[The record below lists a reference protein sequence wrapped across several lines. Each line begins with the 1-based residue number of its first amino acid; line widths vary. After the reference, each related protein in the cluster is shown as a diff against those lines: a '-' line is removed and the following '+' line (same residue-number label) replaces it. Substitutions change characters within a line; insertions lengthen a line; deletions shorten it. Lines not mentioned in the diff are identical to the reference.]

1 MFRLKLRSVLTPL
14 PSVAFLSALF
24 VLSAPPLPAQISQ
37 AIVANRI
44 VQPVDENSRV
54 TLHGYIHPLANA
66 ANDRGVAPDSMP
78 VERMHLVLKRS
89 ASQEAT
95 LHQVISDLH
104 TPGSASYHKWLTP
117 DQFGQQFGP
126 SDQDINSVESWLS
139 SHGFEVTGIKPGRQ
153 EIEFSGNVAQLRDAF
168 RAQIHKYVVN
178 GETHYATA
186 TNPQIPAALAP
197 VISGFTSLNN
207 FHAKR
212 YSHTLG
218 TATYDPKTDK
228 ATPQWT
234 IGGNGSYNFVLSPND
249 FGVQYDLPNPSL
261 NSTYSGTP
269 YDGTGQ
275 TIAIINDSNINVALV
290 NQFRSLFG
298 LSNNPPQ
305 VVIDGNDP
313 GIDGNNNPGG
323 PNYDSVEAYLDV
335 EWAGAVAPGATVDL
349 VIGADTAL
357 ESGLYL
363 AAEHAVYANIAPV
376 ISISFGACEM
386 NLGSTNEFFNA
397 LWEQAAAQ
405 GITVMVS
412 SGDNG
417 SAGCDNDNS
426 QYFAVSGQQVSGF
439 ASTPWDVAVGGTDF
453 YYSDYASG
461 GASVANYWSL
471 TPSNTTPAQSIKGV
485 IPEQPWNNSQYGLNL
500 TNYYDL
506 TGQTATTIAAG
517 SGGASNAAVCS
528 AGYDSSTGAC
538 MGSTTGYSK
547 PAWQTG
553 TGVPADKVRDLPDVS
568 LFAADGFNA
577 SYYPECYADGDCQP
591 ATSGGT
597 VQITGVGGTSA
608 SAPAFAGMM
617 ALINQKY
624 GRQGQADFVLYPL
637 KSQFPA
643 AFHDVT
649 HGTNSVPCN
658 IDSISNGPPT
668 NCIAVS
674 NPITI
679 ADPTYGSSAEGQ
691 IGSGTTPEYDAT
703 AGYNLATGLGTIDA
717 ANLLADWGNVTFKL
731 STTTLTSPGAGASYT
746 HGTAVTVSGSVSGST
761 TPTGSIALMTDS
773 PTPLQQGLGAFALTN
788 GSFSSSIYYLPG
800 GTYNIWAQY
809 SGDGTNATSTS
820 TKTQITVNP
829 ESSTNYFNVLN
840 TASAATKSAAISSG
854 STVPYGTQ
862 LILAS
867 QIYGTNFYNTCI
879 NGSSSG
885 AICQYYDPPT
895 GTVTFADNG
904 TTVNTAQLNA
914 EGDAEFNGAFGIGTH
929 SVTSSYGG
937 DPAYKSSTGSAISF
951 TVAKATPQIGIVNAG
966 ATVDILVENTSN
978 STVESSNVGAAIPGL
993 AAPTGTV
1000 TVSSSPSGISG
1011 TLTLAP
1017 GVDPSNYFVDGV
1029 AAVTATAPGTYS
1041 VTASY
1046 SGDANY
1052 AATTGTQSVTIS
1064 SPTGVTSSITANAT
1078 GSVSPTTSV
1087 TVTGTV
1093 TGKSGNPAP
1102 TGTVVFFSSGY
1113 QLLQP
1118 ITISPGS
1125 GDSSSFS
1132 VSLSSQI
1139 LFQGTNLITVQYSG
1153 DKVYAPSSTTLN
1165 SITSSLSDF
1174 SLTAASS
1181 LVSVPASGTGTT
1193 TIYATPIN
1201 SFSGTVA
1208 LACTVP
1214 NAPAGVS
1221 CSLSQASVS
1230 LTASANAKLDQRDR
1244 PTLFAMG
1251 GGAALACVLLLSIPA
1266 RRRAWRNLL
1275 GLVVVACVLGLSIG
1289 CGGGSSSSSTGST
1302 GSTGSGGGSTSATPT
1317 NPSVSS
1323 TLTITTTGASAGNY
1337 SVLVT
1342 GTSTATNQVHTA
1354 GVTVTVQ

>member
-1 MFRLKLRSVLTPL
+1 MFRSRLIQLRP
-14 PSVAFLSALF
+14 VALFFALSFLSA
-24 VLSAPPLPAQISQ
+24 APLPAQTSQ
-37 AIVANRI
+37 AVVTNRI
-44 VQPVDENSRV
+44 VQPVNENSRV

-66 ANDRGVAPDSMP
+66 ADDRGAAPDSMP

-95 LHQVISDLH
+95 LHQLISDMH

-126 SDQDINSVESWLS
+126 SDQDLATVESWLA
-139 SHGFEVTGIKPGRQ
+139 SHGFEITGVKPGRQ
-153 EIEFSGNVAQLRDAF
+153 EIEFSGNVAQLRDTF
-168 RAQIHKYVVN
+168 HAQIHQYVVK

-207 FHAKR
+207 FHVER
-212 YSHTLG
+212 YSHPLG
-218 TATYDPKTDK
+218 SAEYNPKTDK

-234 IGGNGSYNFVLSPND
+234 IGGNGSYNFVLSPKD

-261 NSTYSGTP
+261 NTTYSGTT

-313 GIDGNNNPGG
+313 GIDGNNNPDG
-323 PNYDSVEAYLDV
+323 PNGDSIEAYLDV

-363 AAEHAVYANIAPV
+363 AAEHAVYANVAPV

-386 NLGSTNEFFNA
+386 SLGSTNEFFNA

-426 QYFAVSGQQVSGF
+426 QYFAVDGQQVNGF
-439 ASTPWDVAVGGTDF
+439 ASTPWNVAVGGTDF

-461 GASVANYWSL
+461 GASVGNYWSL
-471 TPSNTTPAQSIKGV
+471 TPSNTNPAQSIKGV

-506 TGQTATTIAAG
+506 TGYTTIAAG

-528 AGYDSSTGAC
+528 AGYDSTTGAC
-538 MGSTTGYSK
+538 TGTTTGYAK
-547 PAWQTG
+547 PAWQSG

-617 ALINQKY
+617 ALVNEKY

-637 KSQFPA
+637 KTHFPA

-649 HGTNSVPCN
+649 HGSNSVPCN
-658 IDSISNGPPT
+658 ISTVVTTSGSFPST

-674 NPITI
+674 NPITV

-717 ANLLADWGNVTFKL
+717 ANLLADWGNVAFKS

-809 SGDGTNATSTS
+809 SGDGTNAPSAS

-829 ESSTNYFNVLN
+829 EASTNYFNVLN
-840 TASAATKSAAISSG
+840 SATTTTSTVAVSSG
-854 STVPYGTQ
+854 SNVPYGTQ
-862 LILAS
+862 LILTS
-867 QIYGTNFYNTCI
+867 QIYGTTFYNDCV
-879 NGSSSG
+879 NSSGTG

-937 DPAYKSSTGSAISF
+937 DPAYKSSTGSAITF
-951 TVAKATPQIGIVNAG
+951 TVAKATPQIGIVSGGTTIN
-966 ATVDILVENTSN
+966 ILVENSSN

-1011 TLTLAP
+1011 TLTLSPA
-1017 GVDPSNYFVDGV
+1017 VDPSNYFVDGV

-1041 VTASY
+1041 VTVSY

-1064 SPTGVTSSITANAT
+1064 SPSGVTSSISANAT

-1132 VSLSSQI
+1132 VNLSSQI

-1153 DKVYAPSSTTLN
+1153 DKVYAPSSTTL
-1165 SITSSLSDF
+1165 SAITSSLSDF

-1181 LVSVPASGTGTT
+1181 IVSVPASGTGTT

-1201 SFSGTVA
+1201 GFSGTVA

-1221 CSLSQASVS
+1221 CSLSQTSVS
-1230 LTASANAKLDQRDR
+1230 LTASANAKLEQRDR
-1244 PTLFAMG
+1244 PLLFVMG
-1251 GGAALACVLLLSIPA
+1251 GGAALACVLLFNIPA

-1275 GLVVVACVLGLSIG
+1275 GLVVVACVLGLGIG
-1289 CGGGSSSSSTGST
+1289 CGGGSSSSSTGGT
-1302 GSTGSGGGSTSATPT
+1302 GGTGGSGGSTSATPS
-1317 NPSVSS
+1317 NPTVSS
-1323 TLTITTTGASAGNY
+1323 TLTITTSGATAGNY
-1337 SVLVT
+1337 SILVT
-1342 GTSTATNQVHTA
+1342 GSSTATDQVHTA
-1354 GVTVTVQ
+1354 GVTATVQ